1 MSLTG
6 VGLTNS
12 LTYCPT
18 YYQCFLLSLRDRE
31 KRGGAI
37 PPPLHVTLT
46 NQMIFLGVKLRNAV
60 VSGPDNFSLRLI
72 ESQQ

>member
-18 YYQCFLLSLRDRE
+18 YYQCFLLSLGDRE
-31 KRGGAI
+31 KRGGG
-37 PPPLHVTLT
+37 PPPPPTARHSHKSDD
-46 NQMIFLGVKLRNAV
+46 FFGVKLRNAV
-60 VSGPDNFSLRLI
+60 VSGPNNFFPFA
-72 ESQQ
+72 